1 MGIPVSRGYRVF
13 TVLNYGFLGLLA
25 LSCLY
30 PLVHVLAVS
39 FSDASILTVRDVG
52 VIPLGFTTQPYQQL
66 IIGPVFARALL
77 VSVLRVLVG
86 TVVNMGLTTLT
97 AYPLARE
104 TSELRGRGV
113 YMWFLVFP
121 LLFSG
126 GLIPTYLWLRQLHL
140 LGRFWVLIL
149 PGAVPVFNVIMMMN
163 FFRGLP
169 KALYE
174 AALVDGASHPRVLA
188 SIYVPLSKAS
198 IATLSL
204 FCIVG
209 HWNAWF
215 DALVYINEP
224 TRLPLQT
231 VMQNLI
237 SQTRDLTKIV
247 QQGNIGALH
256 KLSKKNVTDAAMII
270 SIVPILLAYPFLQ
283 RHFISGVV
291 IGSIKE

>member
-1 MGIPVSRGYRVF
+1 MAVPVTRAYRTFSAFNYVF
-13 TVLNYGFLGLLA
+13 LAALA

-30 PLVHVLAVS
+30 PLVHVLALS
-39 FSDASILTVRDVG
+39 FSDASLLTVRDVG
-52 VIPLGFTTQPYQQL
+52 VVPLGFTTDPYRQL
-66 IIGPVFARALL
+66 IVGPVFGRAL
-77 VSVLRVLVG
+77 VIAVLRVLIG
-86 TVVNMGLTTLT
+86 TVVNMVLTTLT

-104 TSELRGRGV
+104 TSELKGRGT

-140 LGRFWVLIL
+140 LGSFWVMIL

-169 KALYE
+169 RGLHE
-174 AALVDGASHPRVLA
+174 AALVDGASHLRILA
-188 SIYVPLSKAS
+188 SIYIPLSTAS

-224 TRLPLQT
+224 TKLPLQT

-247 QQGNIGALH
+247 QQGNIGALR
-256 KLSKKNVTDAAMII
+256 KLSKKNVTAAAMVI
-270 SIVPILLAYPFLQ
+270 SIIPILLAYPFLQ

>member
-1 MGIPVSRGYRVF
+1 MAIPVSKTYKTFSVF
-13 TVLNYGFLGLLA
+13 NYLFLAALA
-25 LSCLY
+25 LSCIY
-30 PLVHVLAVS
+30 PLLHVVALS
-39 FSDASILTVRDVG
+39 LSDASTLTVRDVG
-52 VIPLGFTTQPYQQL
+52 IIPKGVTLEPYKQL
-66 IIGPVFARALL
+66 VIGPLFPRALSI
-77 VSVLRVLVG
+77 SVLRVLIG
-86 TVVNMGLTTLT
+86 TLVNMALTTLT

-104 TSELRGRGV
+104 ASELKGRGA

-126 GLIPTYLWLRQLHL
+126 GLIPTYLWMRHL
-140 LGRFWVLIL
+140 GLIGSFWVLIL

-169 KALYE
+169 RAIHE
-174 AALVDGASHPRVLA
+174 AALVDGASHPRILA
-188 SIYVPLSKAS
+188 SIYIPLSKAS

-215 DALVYINEP
+215 DALMYINEP
-224 TRLPLQT
+224 TKLPLQT
-231 VMQNLI
+231 MMQNLI
-237 SQTRDLTKIV
+237 AQARDLLRVV
-247 QQGNIGALH
+247 QQGNAAALR
-256 KLSKKNVTDAAMII
+256 KISKKNVSSAAMII

>member
-1 MGIPVSRGYRVF
+1 MAIPVSTSYRTF
-13 TVLNYGFLGLLA
+13 TVFNYAFLVVLA

-30 PLVHVLAVS
+30 PLLHVLALS
-39 FSDASILTVRDVG
+39 FSDASLLTVKDVG
-52 VIPLGFTTQPYQQL
+52 LIPLGFTLEPYKQL
-66 IIGPVFARALL
+66 IVGPVFGKALFI
-77 VSVLRVLVG
+77 SVMRVVVG
-86 TVVNMGLTTLT
+86 TAVNMAITTIT

-104 TSELRGRGV
+104 ASELKGRGP

-126 GLIPTYLWLRQLHL
+126 GLIPTYLWLRDLGL
-140 LGRFWVLIL
+140 LGRFWVMIL
-149 PGAVPVFNVIMMMN
+149 PTAVPVFNVIMMMN

-169 KALYE
+169 KGITE
-174 AALVDGASHPRVLA
+174 AALVDGASHPRLLA
-188 SIYVPLSKAS
+188 SIYIPLSKAS

-209 HWNAWF
+209 HWNSWF
-215 DALVYINEP
+215 DALVFINEP
-224 TRLPLQT
+224 TKLPLQT

-237 SQTRDLTKIV
+237 SQARDLTKTV
-247 QQGNIGALH
+247 QQGNIGALR
-256 KLSKKNVTDAAMII
+256 KLSKKNVTAAAMFL
-270 SIVPILLAYPFLQ
+270 SIVPILAAYPFLQ

>member
-1 MGIPVSRGYRVF
+1 MALPVTGSYRTFSVF
-13 TVLNYGFLGLLA
+13 NYAFLALLA

-30 PLVHVLAVS
+30 PLLHALALS
-39 FSDASILTVRDVG
+39 FSDASLLTVRDVG
-52 VIPLGFTTQPYQQL
+52 IVPLGFTAEPYRQL
-66 IIGPVFARALL
+66 IVGPVFGRALAI
-77 VSVLRVLVG
+77 SVLRVLVG
-86 TVVNMGLTTLT
+86 TVANMVLTTLT
-97 AYPLARE
+97 AYPLARG
-104 TSELRGRGV
+104 SRELKGRGV

-140 LGRFWVLIL
+140 LGSFWVLIL

-169 KALYE
+169 PALHE
-174 AALVDGASHPRVLA
+174 AALVDGAGHLRILS
-188 SIYVPLSKAS
+188 SIYIPLSTAS

-224 TRLPLQT
+224 TKLPLQT

-237 SQTRDLTKIV
+237 AQARDLSKIV
-247 QQGNIGALH
+247 QQGNIGALR
-256 KLSKKNVTDAAMII
+256 KLSKKNVTAAAMVI
-270 SIVPILLAYPFLQ
+270 SIIPILLAYPFLQ

>member
-1 MGIPVSRGYRVF
+1 MAIAVSRGYRAFSVF
-13 TVLNYGFLGLLA
+13 NYVFLTGLA

-30 PLVHVLAVS
+30 PLLHVLALS
-39 FSDASILTVRDVG
+39 FSEASLLTVKDVG
-52 VIPLGFTTQPYQQL
+52 LVPLGFTTEPYRQL
-66 IIGPVFARALL
+66 IIGPVFARAAAI
-77 VSVLRVLVG
+77 SVLRVIVG
-86 TVVNMGLTTLT
+86 TVLNMVLTTLT

-104 TSELRGRGV
+104 ASELKGRGA

-126 GLIPTYLWLRQLHL
+126 GIIPMYLWMRDIGL

-169 KALYE
+169 RSITE

-188 SIYVPLSKAS
+188 SIYIPLSKAS

-215 DALVYINEP
+215 DALMFINEP
-224 TRLPLQT
+224 TKLPLQT
-231 VMQNLI
+231 FMQNLI
-237 SQTRDLTKIV
+237 AQARDLLKIV
-247 QQGNIGALH
+247 QQGNVDALRRV
-256 KLSKKNVTDAAMII
+256 SKKNVTAAAMVI

-291 IGSIKE
+291 IGSVKE